1 MLKQRVNQSI
11 WSIDLQTVVVQKT
24 ATKICYRLTKVNSIP
39 FFSRSGVQ
47 MNIDC
52 NALIY

>member
-1 MLKQRVNQSI
+1 MLNQRVNQSI

-39 FFSRSGVQ
+39 FFFRSGVQ